1 MVAGAAGRQCSR
13 ASADRLC
20 ARGGAWRR
28 ALSGGALS
36 PGGGGLRGGGLRGG
50 AGAGGSS
57 GRGGA
62 PGEMSGSAGGGGEHA
77 AANSPGGASD
87 AAEELTLELDCE
99 TQQVRWPA
107 VTERRRARTGPR
119 PARSGDSLLA
129 FALSRPGRPGRESV
143 LSLSSPVLGLS
154 SPVLGL
160 SSPVL
165 GLSSPALNLSSSA
178 LNLSSPMLRISSRK
192 LSTSSPLY
200 LPAVSP
206 ISSRPSGVVD
216 LETALCQA
224 LSNARLAENTAASS
238 HRASARES
246 DEFFSCG
253 DSVSAAR
260 TSASS
265 RDVSSGG
272 DSGGAQDGQASPT
285 VGGSGFDAGAVVSG
299 SPHEEIWRMGAG
311 ARQTEV
317 RAEAEAQDGLLSGCA
332 DESIAS
338 KRKSS
343 ASARRPSARRSSKP
357 IALPASPLAPR
368 PRHEVTLLSESSDE
382 SVVVLSPSLAPHASI
397 RPSLSAAALAGTPF
411 NRSDA
416 AVARRTG
423 QHRRVVDSSSGS
435 DGGVNMRVFV
445 RAFSG
450 GSPSASKPTMAPAAP
465 ATVCRRGRVVDS
477 SDDSDG
483 AAEVPMQ
490 SRVQAR
496 SLPSL
501 SPSSAS
507 GDSAAAPKAQTRRF
521 VKASEKKR
529 NSKQELAAPVVAS
542 LVSPAATPGARYV
555 NNVSSGASSLSGGSS
570 FAGSE
575 SDSSSYQPSAGGRSS
590 PDSSVIASSVASSV
604 SSGVGSP
611 SPRARA
617 KRAPRGAVKGKENL
631 TDSHNAPPAAT
642 NPGKS
647 PAGKPRQRIGAGV
660 EVRPAQAPAT
670 STYAAVGT
678 GADREVNLKNRAA
691 LTAALLAEYN
701 RTVFSG
707 LLPGDLEIT
716 WNDRLRKT
724 AGLTYSSTKGG
735 VRLSRVELSAKVL
748 DRESRLNAT
757 LLHELCHVAA
767 WLVQGVSRPPHGEEF
782 RAWADIASAR
792 YPMHQVERCHSYA
805 IHAPHR
811 YECQTCGCAYKRHSK
826 SVDTDKQ
833 VCGKC
838 RGRIVYR
845 GVFDQLGTP
854 LKPRKESGYARFVRV
869 NYAAVK
875 ERSRAKDM
883 AAVSKKLARLWR
895 EVKQA
900 QSGGNLLLSPGKL
913 SRLSDLSGSSC

>member
-1 MVAGAAGRQCSR
+1 
-13 ASADRLC
+13 L
-20 ARGGAWRR
+20 RGGAWRR
-28 ALSGGALS
+28 ALSGGARS
-36 PGGGGLRGGGLRGG
+36 PGGGGLRGGGD
-50 AGAGGSS
+50 AGGGSSSSS

-62 PGEMSGSAGGGGEHA
+62 PGDMSGSAGGAGSSRRGVLAA

-129 FALSRPGRPGRESV
+129 LALSLPGRSGRESV
-143 LSLSSPVLGLS
+143 LSMSSPVLSMSSPVLGLS
-154 SPVLGL
+154 SPVLSM

-165 GLSSPALNLSSSA
+165 GLSSPVLSQ
-178 LNLSSPMLRISSRK
+178 SSPILGVG
-192 LSTSSPLY
+192 SPLY

-224 LSNARLAENTAASS
+224 LSNARLTENTAASS

-265 RDVSSGG
+265 RDVSCGGGSG
-272 DSGGAQDGQASPT
+272 DAQDAQASPM
-285 VGGSGFDAGAVVSG
+285 VGGSGFDAGAVVSE
-299 SPHEEIWRMGAG
+299 SPHEEIWRMRTGT
-311 ARQTEV
+311 RQTEEV
-317 RAEAEAQDGLLSGCA
+317 RAEADAQDWLLLSGCA
-332 DESIAS
+332 DDSFAS
-338 KRKSS
+338 KLKGS

-357 IALPASPLAPR
+357 IALPASPIAPR
-368 PRHEVTLLSESSDE
+368 PRQEVTLLSESSDE
-382 SVVVLSPSLAPHASI
+382 SVVILSPSRAPRASV
-397 RPSLSAAALAGTPF
+397 RPSLPAAALAGSPF
-411 NRSDA
+411 NHSDA

-423 QHRRVVDSSSGS
+423 RHRRVVDSSSGS
-435 DGGVNMRVFV
+435 DGGVNMRVFA
-445 RAFSG
+445 RTFSS
-450 GSPSASKPTMAPAAP
+450 GSPSAGNPTVAPAAP
-465 ATVCRRGRVVDS
+465 ATVRRRGRVVDS

-483 AAEVPMQ
+483 AAEWPMQ
-490 SRVQAR
+490 SRVKAR
-496 SLPSL
+496 SPPSL
-501 SPSSAS
+501 SPSSSSAS
-507 GDSAAAPKAQTRRF
+507 GESAAAPKAHTRRF
-521 VKASEKKR
+521 VKTSEKNR
-529 NSKQELAAPVVAS
+529 NSKKKLAALGVAS
-542 LVSPAATPGARYV
+542 LVSPAATPGARCV
-555 NNVSSGASSLSGGSS
+555 NNVSSGASNLSGGSS

-575 SDSSSYQPSAGGRSS
+575 SDSSSYQPSAEGRSS
-590 PDSSVIASSVASSV
+590 PDSSVISSPLASSV
-604 SSGVGSP
+604 SSGIGNP
-611 SPRARA
+611 APRARA
-617 KRAPRGAVKGKENL
+617 KRAARGATKGKENR
-631 TDSHNAPPAAT
+631 TDCHNAPPAAT
-642 NPGKS
+642 SPGKS

-660 EVRPAQAPAT
+660 EARPAPAPAT
-670 STYAAVGT
+670 ASCAAVGA

-724 AGLTYSSTKGG
+724 AGLTYSTTKAG
-735 VRLSRVELSAKVL
+735 VRSSRVELSAKVL

-767 WLVQGVSRPPHGEEF
+767 WLVQGVARPPHGVEF
-782 RAWADIASAR
+782 KAWADIASGR

-875 ERSRAKDM
+875 KGSRAKDM
-883 AAVSKKLARLWR
+883 ASVSKKLARLWR

-900 QSGGNLLLSPGKL
+900 QIGDDLLLSPGKL
-913 SRLSDLSGSSC
+913 SRLSDLSPTARRSTFDT